1 MFLSRGEWHSRFPRE
16 TLFQDGDLQRS
27 FSNLSLKIFDVLTGL
42 SHFSPCI
49 CCIHNIYTS
58 SKYISYILLYF
69 LIKKSHLSSFW
80 PLISTN
86 HWNWSKFGFNLGE
99 FFIFLQVWTWKC
111 YQSTVKVLPTSQLH
125 SKLWIHGWS
134 YWLTVC
140 LSHCLTTQ
148 INSIVSMS
156 SHSILS
162 LCCCIPGCIDMR
174 RLIVEK

>member
-80 PLISTN
+80 PLI
-86 HWNWSKFGFNLGE
+86 FGFNLGV
-99 FFIFLQVWTWKC
+99 FFIFSPGLNMEMLPIHCQSASYISITQWTLDSWLILS
-111 YQSTVKVLPTSQLH
+111 QFSTLLCRCH
-125 SKLWIHGWS
+125 LF
-134 YWLTVC
+134 
-140 LSHCLTTQ
+140 
-148 INSIVSMS
+148 NSI
-156 SHSILS
+156 LPL
-162 LCCCIPGCIDMR
+162 LCGWIQSCIDMR